1 MYSLT
6 IYFVDLDL
14 NEVQKKIVDEFI
26 DESRKKYN
34 SVFHIYSIFQKDFVI
49 NSVKSDISLIVSE
62 AELTLPFKDNQ
73 YLLRFFTL
81 SGLENDLNELF
92 LKFEIEIKELEVP
105 YTPPHHEYH
114 EEEQTSVQDNLTQT
128 DDELRNV
135 LKFIFDQ
142 YINGV
147 SKDELENMAQ
157 KYHSYKF
164 LEIIEQLYKSR
175 VDKETLDNIL
185 EHIDQIDIDELVA
198 IFEAKQKL
206 KNYGN
211 ISVGGDESMS
221 IGNKIKPIDQS
232 AKREVGKIATV
243 SSHVASVD
251 PFKGMFK

>member
-34 SVFHIYSIFQKDFVI
+34 SVFHIYSIFQKDFVT
-49 NSVKSDISLIVSE
+49 NSVKSDIALIVSE
-62 AELTLPFKDNQ
+62 SELTLPYKDNQ
-73 YLLRFFTL
+73 YLLRFYTL

-92 LKFEIEIKELEVP
+92 MKFETEVQELEVQ
-105 YTPPHHEYH
+105 YTPPHHEFH
-114 EEEQTSVQDNLTQT
+114 EYQQPIKDDNSNSSS
-128 DDELRNV
+128 DDLKGT
-135 LKFIFDQ
+135 LKFIFDK
-142 YINGV
+142 YIHGV

-157 KYHSYKF
+157 KFHSYKF

-175 VDKETLDNIL
+175 VNKETLDNIL
-185 EHIDQIDIDELVA
+185 EHIDQIDIDELIA

-211 ISVGGDESMS
+211 ISIGGDESMS
-221 IGNKIKPIDQS
+221 IGNKIKPVDHS

-251 PFKGMFK
+251 PFKGIFK

>member
-34 SVFHIYSIFQKDFVI
+34 SVFHIYSIFQKDFVT

-62 AELTLPFKDNQ
+62 KEIVLPYKDNQ

-92 LKFEIEIKELEVP
+92 LKFEIEIQELEVP
-105 YTPPHHEYH
+105 YTPPHHEFNEH
-114 EEEQTSVQDNLTQT
+114 QLPTNHDNGTQT
-128 DDELRNV
+128 NHD
-135 LKFIFDQ
+135 LKDAVEFIFDQ

-147 SKDELENMAQ
+147 SKDELEDMAQ

-164 LEIIEQLYKSR
+164 IEIIEQLYKSR
-175 VDKETLDNIL
+175 VNKETLDNIL
-185 EHIDQIDIDELVA
+185 EHIDQIDIDELIA

-251 PFKGMFK
+251 PFKGIFK